1 MLHEVLLWGGF
12 VAFILGMLILD
23 LKVLQRDHHEIKIRE
38 ALLWTLF
45 WIAISLAFNVGVF
58 YFMGTEKA
66 LEFLTGYLIE
76 KSLSVDNI
84 FVFILIFS
92 YFKVDARYQHQV
104 LFWGIMGA
112 LIMRAAFIFAGVA
125 LITRLHWII
134 YVFGAFLVFIG
145 IKMAFEKEKEI
156 HPEKNP
162 VLKAFKRFIPVASDY
177 KGAKF
182 FLRKA
187 GRIMATPLFVVLVVI
202 ETTDLIFAVDSIPA
216 ILSITHDPFIVFT
229 SNVFAIL
236 GLRALYFAIAGI
248 MKIFY
253 YLNYGLSFILVFVGV
268 KMLITDFY
276 KIPVTAALAVV
287 GGALAVAIVASIIFP
302 GKNNSSAAPA
312 RPEDK

>member
-1 MLHEVLLWGGF
+1 MAYDFLLWGGF

-23 LKVLQRDHHEIKIRE
+23 LKVLHRDHHEIKIGE
-38 ALLWTLF
+38 ALFWTVI
-45 WIAISLAFNVGVF
+45 WIVISLVFNLGIYV
-58 YFMGTEKA
+58 FMGAEKA

-92 YFKVDARYQHQV
+92 YFKVDVRYQHEV

-125 LITRLHWII
+125 LVTRLHWVI
-134 YVFGAFLVFIG
+134 YIFGSFLVFIG

-162 VLKAFKRFIPVASDY
+162 VLGLFKRFVPVTSDY
-177 KGAKF
+177 IGSRF
-182 FLRKA
+182 FVRKA
-187 GRIMATPLFVVLVVI
+187 GRTMATPLFVVLVVI

-216 ILSITHDPFIVFT
+216 VLSITFDPFIVFT

-236 GLRALYFAIAGI
+236 GLRALYFAIAGV
-248 MKIFY
+248 MKLFN
-253 YLNYGLSFILVFVGV
+253 YLHYGLSFILVFVGV
-268 KMLITDFY
+268 KMLLADFY
-276 KIPVTAALAVV
+276 KMPVTAALAVV
-287 GGALAVAIVASIIFP
+287 GGALAISIIASLLFPAKNNGTVPP
-302 GKNNSSAAPA
+302 GKT
-312 RPEDK
+312 EE